1 MYVFRY
7 YEQILAMINDD
18 TDDDD
23 ADDDDDVDDDE
34 ADDDIDDDNVIK
46 WDLYNFFV
54 ILIYAIGCIILIQL
68 LITGQVC
75 LL

>member
-1 MYVFRY
+1 
-7 YEQILAMINDD
+7 MINDD
-18 TDDDD
+18 TDNDD
-23 ADDDDDVDDDE
+23 ADDDDDDVDDDE

-54 ILIYAIGCIILIQL
+54 ILIYAIWCIILIQL